1 VERLDDDGAVQT
13 NGWVQAA
20 ALVHDSNTNESF
32 LEIGEVRAQRL
43 LIGPEP
49 QGNQPVTAWIDG
61 KLRTTDHLETA
72 AKLRTDTIAPF
83 AGIVRV
89 EGIGLIVDG
98 ELRTDTIR
106 ARDVNG
112 TTSVSKLAVT
122 DSLTV
127 GGVSFASLQFTAVEP
142 LRKVVNLQTGAV
154 ELRVDTDQ
162 LNPFWVAGKVD
173 SNGTVLV
180 SKGRVAFTVTQ
191 TATGNYRVDFAQAHP
206 NGVHYV
212 VSLASVAA
220 NYWID
225 GSSTTA
231 SSFLLATR
239 ASNFGAQSS
248 QFHFSVLA

>member
-1 VERLDDDGAVQT
+1 V
-13 NGWVQAA
+13 
-20 ALVHDSNTNESF
+20 
-32 LEIGEVRAQRL
+32 
-43 LIGPEP
+43 
-49 QGNQPVTAWIDG
+49 
-61 KLRTTDHLETA
+61 
-72 AKLRTDTIAPF
+72 DTISPF
-83 AGIVRV
+83 STAVGSEVTC
-89 EGIGLIVDG
+89 DG
-98 ELRTDTIR
+98 NMTINGR
-106 ARDVNG
+106 LACGGVNVG
-112 TTSVSKLAVT
+112 NGSVVVP
-122 DSLTV
+122 DNLTV
-127 GGVSFASLQFTAVEP
+127 GGVSFASLNFTAVQP
-142 LRKVVNLQTGAV
+142 LQKVINLQTGAV
-154 ELRVDTDQ
+154 ELRVNTDQ

-180 SKGRVAFTVTQ
+180 TKGRVTFTVTQ